1 MSYLKATVLA
11 TFLLQVISA
20 PVPADEND
28 VIASIRRQF
37 AEDGKLTIEL
47 DEKKVPYGKDWDPV
61 TEIEKNLIK
70 QPRGAVTEAIDQ
82 AIVSGNKEERIGAL
96 SIYLEA
102 VYMKRVP
109 SNPRYRK
116 NLLDLLAEDDLKVKS
131 YTGSLVGTLWT
142 VYPSRET
149 VFAFME
155 AAKRASTHEMRI
167 TFLKSAAGLCKIEW
181 LDIQPESR
189 GPRVEKVLADFE
201 DWFAKNRDRIQFNKE
216 GQFKL
221 SRNTSDAK
229 PVGLREEDRK
239 LIRQDPVC
247 VLRLMKSSF
256 GEDDNL
262 NHSKELASKCG
273 AALWGVEGA
282 RAMSRALSEAEASP
296 ESQANLASLA
306 GEYPMQDA
314 ATLAAVYI
322 VAYQDEKDGLE
333 MAKDFLIRVNP
344 KDVQRVGKGEPRW
357 VVKKAEALANPA
369 RP

>member
-1 MSYLKATVLA
+1 M
-11 TFLLQVISA
+11 
-20 PVPADEND
+20 
-28 VIASIRRQF
+28 
-37 AEDGKLTIEL
+37 
-47 DEKKVPYGKDWDPV
+47 
-61 TEIEKNLIK
+61 
-70 QPRGAVTEAIDQ
+70 
-82 AIVSGNKEERIGAL
+82 
-96 SIYLEA
+96 
-102 VYMKRVP
+102 RV
-109 SNPRYRK
+109 
-116 NLLDLLAEDDLKVKS
+116 NLL
-131 YTGSLVGTLWT
+131 TN
-142 VYPSRET
+142 
-149 VFAFME
+149 
-155 AAKRASTHEMRI
+155 
-167 TFLKSAAGLCKIEW
+167 AAGLCHIEW

-221 SRNTSDAK
+221 SRNTSDTK
-229 PVGLREEDRK
+229 SVGLSEEDRK
-239 LIRQDPVC
+239 RIRQDPVC

-282 RAMSRALSEAEASP
+282 RAMSRALSEPEASP
-296 ESQANLASLA
+296 ENQANLASLA

-322 VAYQDEKDGLE
+322 VAYQDENDGLE

>member
-1 MSYLKATVLA
+1 MMC
-11 TFLLQVISA
+11 A
-20 PVPADEND
+20 PVVADQNN
-28 VIASIRRQF
+28 VIASIRSQF
-37 AEDGKLTIEL
+37 TQLGKVTIQLVEM
-47 DEKKVPYGKDWDPV
+47 KVPYGKGWTPV
-61 TEIEKNLIK
+61 EDVKTDLRK
-70 QPRGAVTEAIDQ
+70 QPREALREAIDQ
-82 AIVSGNKEERIGAL
+82 SIASGSKEERIGAL
-96 SIYLEA
+96 DFYYLELI
-102 VYMKRVP
+102 YMNKEPPKREYKSV
-109 SNPRYRK
+109 
-116 NLLDLLAEDDLKVKS
+116 LLDLLAKDDLAVGE
-131 YTGSLVGTLWT
+131 YTEALGLTLMKA
-142 VYPSRET
+142 YPSRET

-155 AAKRASTHEMRI
+155 VAKRAPTHEMRVS
-167 TFLKSAAGLCKIEW
+167 FLSSAARLCGIEW

-216 GQFKL
+216 GQFRL
-221 SRNTSDAK
+221 SRNRSDTK

-262 NHSKELASKCG
+262 NHSKDLASECG

-282 RAMSRALSEAEASP
+282 RAISRALSESEASP
-296 ESQANLASLA
+296 ENQANLASLA

-322 VAYQDEKDGLE
+322 VAYQDDKDGLE

-344 KDVQRVGKGEPRW
+344 KEVQRVGKGEPRW